1 MIENGTVFVP
11 KNIPEYLRQIFSMDN
26 MLADAAKQ
34 DAERTIGYIEGVLA
48 VIQTLE
54 VISRE
59 DEED

>member
-11 KNIPEYLRQIFSMDN
+11 KNIPEYLRLVFSMDN
-26 MLADAAKQ
+26 MLVDADKQ

-59 DEED
+59 DDDE